1 MKIALFFFA
10 MSFAFYAHAQGNRIN
25 ITAATANAA
34 KDSFAVYY
42 NDVTN
47 VLREN
52 EASSKADILPRSFEI
67 SKEVIVAMA
76 AQLANQGEN
85 EKLQARLGIM
95 FDANNKPFVTLIFET
110 KNTETQSSTF
120 FDFSRPCP
128 PVCAD

>member
-1 MKIALFFFA
+1 
-10 MSFAFYAHAQGNRIN
+10 MSFALYAHAQGNRIN